1 MTSQNG
7 IDEIILKNLGTYGF
21 FIEAG
26 GSDPQDQNNTHL
38 LESNGWKGLIVEPK
52 TEFNQSY
59 SLIRPNSIIENCVLV
74 SSDYKESTIMGDF
87 SHYMMGGVVNT
98 HNFQN
103 WNLSSYPCSTLDFL
117 LKKHDIKEVEFFSLD
132 VEGYEI
138 EVLNGIN
145 FSDVFFHVIVV
156 ENHEQKGQKDDFS
169 FLENFNFE
177 KKFIIN
183 QHEFYINK
191 NSKHYDSFSL

>member
-1 MTSQNG
+1 MSSQNG

-26 GSDPQDQNNTHL
+26 GSDPREQNNTYL

-59 SLIRPNSIIENCVLV
+59 TLIRPNSIIENCVLV

-87 SHYMMGGVVNT
+87 SHHMVGGVINI
-98 HNFQN
+98 HNLRR
-103 WNLSSYPCSTLDFL
+103 WNVSSYPCTTLDFL
-117 LKKHDIKEVEFFSLD
+117 LKKHNVKEVEFFSLD

-145 FSDVFFHVIVV
+145 FNDVFFHVIVV
-156 ENHEQKGQKDDFS
+156 ENHEQKGYKDDFS

-177 KKFIIN
+177 KRFTIN
-183 QHEFYINK
+183 QHEFFINK
-191 NSKHYDSFSL
+191 DSKYYVSFSL